1 MAARCYDLSTL
12 GCLVLSFRNNL
23 MCDRRFVSLAL
34 LAILLSANA
43 GCGPTGPKLYPV
55 SGTVTWNGQPLP
67 EGDIIFAPASPGDLE
82 DAGKIVAGK
91 FAFQA
96 RPGAKKVKIMANR
109 SEGPVDPQM
118 GLAPRVQYIPPQYS
132 SAEKTTLTAEVTE
145 NGKNEFEFSLT
156 GP

>member
-1 MAARCYDLSTL
+1 MLRSLHVGLPRPLFAETAVRPPICFACSPGNFVVCQRWLRADGAKALSRLGNRHLERSAAA
-12 GCLVLSFRNNL
+12 G
-23 MCDRRFVSLAL
+23 RRHYL
-34 LAILLSANA
+34 
-43 GCGPTGPKLYPV
+43 C
-55 SGTVTWNGQPLP
+55 
-67 EGDIIFAPASPGDLE
+67 PASPGDLE

-109 SEGPVDPQM
+109 LEGPVDPQM

-145 NGKNEFEFSLT
+145 NGKNEFEFGLT

>member
-1 MAARCYDLSTL
+1 ML
-12 GCLVLSFRNNL
+12 NNL
-23 MCDRRFVSLAL
+23 MNYRLFL
-34 LAILLSANA
+34 LLTVLPVLIAAT

-55 SGTVTWNGQPLP
+55 SGTVSWNGKPLP
-67 EGDIIFAPASPGDLE
+67 EGDIIFAPASPGELE

-145 NGKNEFEFSLT
+145 NGKNEFEFTLT

>member
-1 MAARCYDLSTL
+1 ML
-12 GCLVLSFRNNL
+12 NH
-23 MCDRRFVSLAL
+23 RFLSLAVV
-34 LAILLSANA
+34 AILFGALA

-55 SGTVTWNGQPLP
+55 AGTVTWNGQPLP
-67 EGDIIFAPASPGDLE
+67 EGDIVFAPASPGEVE
-82 DAGKIVAGK
+82 DAGKVVAGK

-109 SEGPVDPQM
+109 SEGPIDPQM
-118 GLAPRVQYIPPQYS
+118 GVAPRVQYIPPQFS

-145 NGKNEFEFSLT
+145 NGKNEFEFTLT